1 MLTLITDQQAFE
13 RFVGSVDW
21 HDGTVLESHFVS
33 TRGRA
38 PAGSTLRIL
47 VAASGERYA
56 PVEVVFYE
64 PEHANGLY
72 SQTEIDTIPAA
83 VVQRRKI
90 EFSVG
95 SHMRIHAACMAYRL
109 LGDEL
114 TDPGSY
120 FARVPAYDDKLLLSA
135 PYDID
140 WRTAMD
146 LAGTPQGD

>member
-38 PAGSTLRIL
+38 PADSTLRIL
-47 VAASGERYA
+47 LAASGERYA
-56 PVEVVFYE
+56 PVEIVFYD
-64 PEHANGLY
+64 PECAEGLY
-72 SQTEIDTIPAA
+72 SQTEIDTIPTA

-95 SHMRIHAACMAYRL
+95 SHICIHAACMAYRL
-109 LGDEL
+109 LGDDL

-120 FARVPAYDDKLLLSA
+120 FARVPAYDDKLLLVA